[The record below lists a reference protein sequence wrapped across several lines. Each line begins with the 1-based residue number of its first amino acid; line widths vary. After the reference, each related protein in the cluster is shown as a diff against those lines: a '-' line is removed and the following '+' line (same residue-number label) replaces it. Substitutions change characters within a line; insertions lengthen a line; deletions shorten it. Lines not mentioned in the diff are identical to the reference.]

1 MLSLLKRLKNAH
13 LTPLS
18 VKEIPILLCWKDDN
32 AKGLYDYI
40 IRLRQEIVTI
50 NKTEFSYSDE
60 FIYEKC
66 LKLLESTNKI
76 RFKMSQI
83 TNEAVDEYIRKM
95 RITGLISLRGN
106 GRFID
111 INTDENNK
119 IDYILQTHKAFKGD
133 YLNDTQA
140 NKLAFF
146 NYMAIVD
153 SFLVS
158 VTPISANESVK
169 SSKLNELATTYTKDF
184 IKQEL
189 LITCN
194 KQESKDS
201 FLRLIDKPLRLEF
214 LSAIFLKQHFENLSV
229 IPNYKSDDEGLPVYT
244 ASGNKPDIVAMDT
257 KAQSYVEVSLIRD
270 RSQSEMIPIARHLK
284 ELIKN
289 STDIREKFS
298 VFVAPNIHDDAKEYA
313 EFAHFKDN
321 INICCY
327 AINDFIKKVE
337 NSTELLQ
344 LNDNPKA

>member
-1 MLSLLKRLKNAH
+1 MN
-13 LTPLS
+13 
-18 VKEIPILLCWKDDN
+18 
-32 AKGLYDYI
+32 
-40 IRLRQEIVTI
+40 
-50 NKTEFSYSDE
+50 
-60 FIYEKC
+60 
-66 LKLLESTNKI
+66 
-76 RFKMSQI
+76 QI

-111 INTDENNK
+111 INTNENNK

-153 SFLVS
+153 NFIVS
-158 VTPISANESVK
+158 VTPISADESVK

-229 IPNYKSDDEGLPVYT
+229 IPNYKSDDESLPVYT

-257 KAQSYVEVSLIRD
+257 KTQSYIEVSLIRD
-270 RSQSEMIPIARHLK
+270 RSQSTLEMIPIARHLK

-298 VFVAPNIHDDAKEYA
+298 VFVAPNIHDDAKAYA
-313 EFAHFKDN
+313 EFAQFKDN

-327 AINDFIKKVE
+327 GINDFIKKIE
-337 NSTELLQ
+337 DSAEWLQ
-344 LNDNPKA
+344 IDDNLKA

>member
-1 MLSLLKRLKNAH
+1 
-13 LTPLS
+13 
-18 VKEIPILLCWKDDN
+18 
-32 AKGLYDYI
+32 
-40 IRLRQEIVTI
+40 
-50 NKTEFSYSDE
+50 
-60 FIYEKC
+60 
-66 LKLLESTNKI
+66 
-76 RFKMSQI
+76 MSQI

-111 INTDENNK
+111 INTNENNK

-158 VTPISANESVK
+158 VTPISTDESVK

-214 LSAIFLKQHFENLSV
+214 LSAIFLKQHFGNLSV

-257 KAQSYVEVSLIRD
+257 KTQSYIEVSLIRD
-270 RSQSEMIPIARHLK
+270 RSQSTLEMIPIARHLK

-289 STDIREKFS
+289 SADIREKFS
-298 VFVAPNIHDDAKEYA
+298 VFVAPDIHDDAKEYA
-313 EFAHFKDN
+313 EFAQFKHN
-321 INICCY
+321 IDICCY

-337 NSTELLQ
+337 NSAEWLQ
-344 LNDNPKA
+344 LNDNLKA